1 MIKVETPKDNV
12 LTIEPGF
19 SEQSAIK
26 GKELREHLIVNREF
40 DGSQIDKAYTIKAS
54 IDQWR
59 GESVV
64 ELCNLDLLRT
74 VHLVKSANLVQLK

>member
-1 MIKVETPKDNV
+1 MRVQCDHICRYMIKVETPKDNV

-40 DGSQIDKAYTIKAS
+40 DGSQIDKAYTIKLQL
-54 IDQWR
+54 IN
-59 GESVV
+59 GE
-64 ELCNLDLLRT
+64 
-74 VHLVKSANLVQLK
+74 ANL